1 MYRTYEGRSP
11 PYNCNTK
18 YTSPLRVFDNFNS
31 KAKTSPAFNFA
42 KIKSVKLKVDRF
54 LPNGVFPGGMAP
66 GMSMASAAAIFG
78 WVSFFFFTFIILW
91 SKCGIGMKMF
101 ALSNAFGGMLAFMN
115 PESTVK
121 FSEGFTIDPKGTAF
135 NTLIATWI
143 ACQKKASKKEHRKS
157 IYIYV

>member
-1 MYRTYEGRSP
+1 M
-11 PYNCNTK
+11 
-18 YTSPLRVFDNFNS
+18 
-31 KAKTSPAFNFA
+31 
-42 KIKSVKLKVDRF
+42 
-54 LPNGVFPGGMAP
+54 NGVFPGGMAP

-135 NTLIATWI
+135 STLIATWI
-143 ACQKKASKKEHRKS
+143 ACAVSPLVNLFPSVLTSAFLSMKGSSMSASKTTAKLFEDVVEYYGGRNGSVKIEVHIKHANDLRGTLDGMG
-157 IYIYV
+157 